1 MFDHLGLRVADLDA
15 SLAFFKAAL
24 EPLGFGVFFEDT
36 TTAGLAAQDGA
47 ALWLHGASGDF
58 GSNVH
63 VAFAAPDR
71 AAVETFHAAAI
82 GAGGRDNG
90 GPGLRPGYGEKYF
103 AAFVID
109 PDGNNIEAVWMG

>member
-1 MFDHLGLRVADLDA
+1 MFHNVGIRVADLDV

-24 EPLGFGVFFEDT
+24 DPLGFGVVFEDT

-71 AAVETFHAAAI
+71 GAVEMFYAAAI
-82 GAGGRDNG
+82 AAGGRDNG
-90 GPGLRPGYGEKYF
+90 GPGPRPDYGETYF

-109 PDGNNIEAVWMG
+109 PDGNNVEAVWMR